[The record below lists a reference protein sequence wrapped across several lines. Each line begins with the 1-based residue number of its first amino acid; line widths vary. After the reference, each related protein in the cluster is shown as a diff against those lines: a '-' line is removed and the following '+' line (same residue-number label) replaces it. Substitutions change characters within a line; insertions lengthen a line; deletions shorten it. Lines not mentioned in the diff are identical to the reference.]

1 MAGQM
6 PLEHPVV
13 VQIHCPQPL
22 KPPVTGRFCFKAT
35 GAVSAL
41 VAIPPILFGVGLQ
54 IHALSYASLNDRLI
68 KSARR

>member
-1 MAGQM
+1 
-6 PLEHPVV
+6 
-13 VQIHCPQPL
+13 L